1 MLEPYHTNLTK
12 RLVKSPKLYFLDTGL
27 CCHLTR
33 WTSPEAL
40 EAGAMS
46 GAILETFLFSE
57 ILKSYWFNGQSG
69 PFYFYRDKEQRE
81 IDLLIEQ
88 NGVLY
93 PVEFKKTSHP
103 GKEVL
108 KNFAALENLNLPIG
122 HGAVVSLADK
132 HIPLTDHVD
141 VVPITYL

>member
-1 MLEPYHTNLTK
+1 MIGWLIFLE
-12 RLVKSPKLYFLDTGL
+12 S
-27 CCHLTR
+27 
-33 WTSPEAL
+33 
-40 EAGAMS
+40 
-46 GAILETFLFSE
+46 
-57 ILKSYWFNGQSG
+57 GQSPAIMELDSILDG
-69 PFYFYRDKEQRE
+69 TYVYRDKEQRE